1 MHAIRNRSA
10 QATRQNA
17 MTSRWSSF
25 FAGALFAGVLF
36 SGLLAYPGIAHASP
50 ATEVAY
56 RWNNVAI
63 GGGGFVTGLAFHP
76 AEKGLAYARTDV
88 GGAYR
93 WDDKAH
99 SWIPLTDW
107 LGAED
112 TNLLGIESLAVDPSD
127 PERVYLAAGTY
138 TNPKVGN
145 GAILRSQDRGR
156 TFLRTDLPFK
166 LGGNELSR
174 GNGERLAVDPND
186 GRVLLFGTRRDG
198 LWRSEDHGSR
208 WSKVESF
215 PAIATSPAASAQ
227 GWNRVQQIGIVFV
240 EFDAG
245 SGRAGHP
252 TPRIYAGV
260 STQETSLYVSD
271 DAGRSWKAV
280 EGQPVGLRPN
290 HMARGS
296 DGAYYLSYADL
307 PGPDKMSD
315 GAVWKYVPATGAWTD
330 ITPVPQSTD
339 TEKDGFGWGA
349 VTVDPQNPKVL
360 LASTF
365 TRYGPHDDIFCSTD
379 GGVTWQP
386 LFARSD
392 FDHSVSP
399 WTAHASP
406 HWMADIEIDPF
417 NSDEAMFVTGYG
429 IWASRNLTA
438 FDDGKSKV
446 KWWFKNTNLEETV
459 PLDLISPPEGAHL
472 LSAVGD
478 IDGFRHDDLAVPPL
492 QFSGPRLTNGESI
505 AYAGQVPSTVVRSG
519 TVRDRNNNEVRAA
532 YSLDGGKS
540 WESFASE
547 PPQGEGAGHIAIAAD
562 GKRVIWTPLKSG
574 AWITAD
580 FGKRWQKVKGVPDT
594 AVIEADRVDE
604 GIYYGFDGIT
614 GKLYVSG
621 NGGVEF
627 KESQGAVGEFG
638 DWFRPEVHPDP
649 LHSGVVYL
657 TASRRGLL
665 RWSAGKLE
673 RLPGVENAH
682 SLGLGKP
689 KEGSDTPA
697 LYLFGQI
704 AGKTGLFRSD
714 DDGRRWVRI
723 DDAAHRYGKIYRVT
737 GDPRLYGRV
746 YFATGGRGIV
756 YGDPR

>member
-1 MHAIRNRSA
+1 MSLISASASRASTNRMVSFGA
-10 QATRQNA
+10 Q
-17 MTSRWSSF
+17 MRWRLRPVLLVLLGCAAPL
-25 FAGALFAGVLF
+25 AGAAD
-36 SGLLAYPGIAHASP
+36 AP
-50 ATEVAY
+50 Y
-56 RWNNVAI
+56 RWQNVAI
-63 GGGGFVTGLAFHP
+63 GGGGFVTGLTYHP
-76 AEKGLAYARTDV
+76 GERGLAYARTDV

-93 WDDKAH
+93 WDDAGKRWVA
-99 SWIPLTDW
+99 LTDW
-107 LGAED
+107 IGVED
-112 TNLLGIESLAVDPSD
+112 VNLTGIESLAIDPSD
-127 PERVYLAAGTY
+127 TSRVYLAAGTY

-145 GAILRSQDRGR
+145 GAILRSQDRGA
-156 TFLRTDLPFK
+156 TFQRTDLPFK

-198 LWRSEDHGSR
+198 LWRSEDHGAR
-208 WSKVESF
+208 WSKMKSF
-215 PAIATSPAASAQ
+215 PAIASSSAAGVP
-227 GWNRVQQIGIVFV
+227 GWNGEQRIGIVFV
-240 EFDAG
+240 EFDPV
-245 SGRAGHP
+245 SGQPGAP

-260 STQETSLYVSD
+260 STQETSLYVSE

-296 DGAYYLSYADL
+296 DGTYYLSYADL

-315 GAVWKYVPATGAWTD
+315 GAVWKFVPTTGAWTD
-330 ITPVPQSTD
+330 ITPAPQSTD
-339 TEKDGFGWGA
+339 TEGDGFGWGA
-349 VTVDPQNPKVL
+349 VTVDPQNPQVL

-365 TRYGPHDDIFCSTD
+365 TRYGPHDDIFRSTD
-379 GGVTWQP
+379 GGASWQP
-386 LFARSD
+386 LFARSY
-392 FDHSVSP
+392 FDHSISA
-399 WTAHASP
+399 WTADHTP

-438 FDDGKSKV
+438 FDDGTSRV
-446 KWWFKNTNLEETV
+446 QWWFKNTYLEETV

-472 LSAVGD
+472 LSAIGD

-492 QFSGPRLTNGESI
+492 QFAGPRLTNGESI
-505 AYAGQVPSTVVRSG
+505 AYAGQAPAIIVRSG
-519 TVRDRNNNEVRAA
+519 TVRHRNNNEVRAA
-532 YSLDGGKS
+532 YSLDGGKN
-540 WESFASE
+540 WKLFASE
-547 PPQGEGAGHIAIAAD
+547 PPEGEGAGHITIAAD
-562 GKRVIWTPLKSG
+562 GKRVIWQPKNAG

-580 FGKRWQKVKGVPDT
+580 FGGRWQKVKGVPGT

-604 GIYYGFDGIT
+604 GIYYGFDGAT

-627 KESQGAVGEFG
+627 KEVQGAVGEFG
-638 DWFRPEVHPDP
+638 DWFRPELHPDP
-649 LHSGVVYL
+649 QRSAVVYL
-657 TASRRGLL
+657 TASWRGLL
-665 RWSAGKLE
+665 RWSAGNLE
-673 RLPGVENAH
+673 RLPSVENAF

-689 KEGSDTPA
+689 RQGSTTPT
-697 LYLFGQI
+697 LYLFGQV

-714 DDGRRWVRI
+714 DDGNSWQCI
-723 DDAAHRYGKIYRVT
+723 DDDAHRFGKIYSVT

>member
-1 MHAIRNRSA
+1 MHGIRNRPA
-10 QATRQNA
+10 QATQRKT
-17 MTSRWSSF
+17 MVSRWFSF
-25 FAGALFAGVLF
+25 FAGPLFVGLFACF
-36 SGLLAYPGIAHASP
+36 GIAQASSP
-50 ATEVAY
+50 AEIPY
-56 RWNNVAI
+56 RWNNVSI
-63 GGGGFVTGLAFHP
+63 GGGGFVTGLVFHP

-93 WDDKAH
+93 WDVAGKRWVA
-99 SWIPLTDW
+99 LTDW
-107 LGAED
+107 IGVED
-112 TNLLGIESLAVDPSD
+112 VNLTGIESLAIDPSD

-198 LWRSEDHGSR
+198 LWRSEDRGAR
-208 WSKVESF
+208 WSKVDSF

-240 EFDAG
+240 EFDAS
-245 SGRAGHP
+245 SGRASQS

-271 DAGRSWKAV
+271 DAGRNWKAV

-296 DGAYYLSYADL
+296 DGTYYLSYADL

-349 VTVDPQNPKVL
+349 VTVDPQNPKTL

-365 TRYGPHDDIFCSTD
+365 TRYGPHDDIFRSTD

-386 LFARSD
+386 LFPRSD

-438 FDDGKSKV
+438 FDDGTSRV
-446 KWWFKNTNLEETV
+446 QWWFKNTYLEETV

-492 QFSGPRLTNGESI
+492 QFAGPRLTNGESI
-505 AYAGQVPSTVVRSG
+505 AYAGQAPLTVVRSG

-540 WESFASE
+540 WELFASE
-547 PPQGEGAGHIAIAAD
+547 PPEGEGAGHITLAAD
-562 GKRVIWTPLKSG
+562 GKRVIWQPKNAG
-574 AWITAD
+574 AWTTAD
-580 FGKRWQKVKGVPDT
+580 FGRRWQKVKGVTDT
-594 AVIEADRVDE
+594 VVIEADRVDE
-604 GIYYGFDGIT
+604 GIYYGFDGLT

-627 KESQGAVGEFG
+627 KETQGAIGEFG
-638 DWFRPEVHPDP
+638 DRLEPEVHPDP

-657 TASRRGLL
+657 TASWRGLL
-665 RWSAGKLE
+665 RWSAGKPE

-689 KEGSDTPA
+689 KEGSDTPT

-714 DDGRRWVRI
+714 DEGRHWVRI

>member
-1 MHAIRNRSA
+1 MHGIHNRPA
-10 QATRQNA
+10 QATQRKA
-17 MTSRWSSF
+17 VVSRWFSF
-25 FAGALFAGVLF
+25 VAGPLLVGLFACFGT
-36 SGLLAYPGIAHASP
+36 AQASP
-50 ATEVAY
+50 AAEIAY
-56 RWNNVAI
+56 RWKNVAI
-63 GGGGFVTGLAFHP
+63 GGGGFVTGLEFHP

-112 TNLLGIESLAVDPSD
+112 TNLLGIESLAIDPSD

-145 GAILRSQDRGR
+145 GAILRSLDRGR

-198 LWRSEDHGSR
+198 LWRSEDQGAH

-215 PAIATSPAASAQ
+215 PAVATSPAASAP

-240 EFDAG
+240 EFDVA
-245 SGRAGHP
+245 SGRAGQS

-271 DAGRSWKAV
+271 DAGRNWKALQ
-280 EGQPVGLRPN
+280 GQPVGLRPN

-296 DGAYYLSYADL
+296 DGTYYLSYADL

-349 VTVDPQNPKVL
+349 VTVDPQNPKTL

-365 TRYGPHDDIFCSTD
+365 TRYGPHDDIYRSTD

-386 LFARSD
+386 LFPRSD
-392 FDHSVSP
+392 FDHSVSR
-399 WTAHASP
+399 WTADHTP

-459 PLDLISPPEGAHL
+459 PLDLASPPQGAHL

-492 QFSGPRLTNGESI
+492 QFVGPRLTNGESI
-505 AYAGQVPSTVVRSG
+505 AYAGQAPLIVVRSG

-540 WESFASE
+540 WELFASE
-547 PPQGEGAGHIAIAAD
+547 PPQGEGAGHITIAAD

-580 FGKRWQKVKGVPDT
+580 FGKHWQKVKGVPDT

-627 KESQGAVGEFG
+627 KEAQGAVGGF
-638 DWFRPEVHPDP
+638 DNWFRPEVHPDP

-657 TASRRGLL
+657 TASGRGLL

-704 AGKTGLFRSD
+704 GGKTGLFRSD
-714 DDGRRWVRI
+714 DDGRHWARI
-723 DDAAHRYGKIYRVT
+723 DDPAHRYGKIYRVT

>member
-1 MHAIRNRSA
+1 MHGIRNRPA
-10 QATRQNA
+10 QATQRKA
-17 MTSRWSSF
+17 MVSRW
-25 FAGALFAGVLF
+25 F
-36 SGLLAYPGIAHASP
+36 SGSLFVGLFTCFGIAQASS
-50 ATEVAY
+50 AAEIAY
-56 RWNNVAI
+56 RWNNVSI
-63 GGGGFVTGLAFHP
+63 GGGGFVTGLVFHP

-93 WDDKAH
+93 WDAAGKRWLA
-99 SWIPLTDW
+99 LTDW
-107 LGAED
+107 IGAED
-112 TNLLGIESLAVDPSD
+112 VNLTGIESLAIDPSD

-198 LWRSEDHGSR
+198 LWRSEDRGAR

-215 PAIATSPAASAQ
+215 PAIATSPASSAQ

-240 EFDAG
+240 EFDAS
-245 SGRAGHP
+245 SGRASQS

-260 STQETSLYVSD
+260 STQETSLYVSN

-280 EGQPVGLRPN
+280 AGQPVGLRPN

-296 DGAYYLSYADL
+296 DGTYYLSYADL

-330 ITPVPQSTD
+330 ITPAPQSTD
-339 TEKDGFGWGA
+339 AEKDGFGWGA
-349 VTVDPQNPKVL
+349 VTVDPQHPQTL

-365 TRYGPHDDIFCSTD
+365 TRYGPHDDIFRSTD

-386 LFARSD
+386 LFPRSD

-406 HWMADIEIDPF
+406 HWIADIEIDPF

-438 FDDGKSKV
+438 FDDGTSRV
-446 KWWFKNTNLEETV
+446 QWWFKNTYLEETV
-459 PLDLISPPEGAHL
+459 PLDLLSPPQGAHL

-492 QFSGPRLTNGESI
+492 QFAGPRLTNGESI
-505 AYAGQVPSTVVRSG
+505 AYAGQAPLTVARSG

-540 WESFASE
+540 WALFASE
-547 PPQGEGAGHIAIAAD
+547 PPEGEGAGHITLAAD
-562 GKRVIWTPLKSG
+562 GKRVIWQPKNAG

-580 FGKRWQKVKGVPDT
+580 FGKRWQKVKDVTDT
-594 AVIEADRVDE
+594 VVIEADRVDE
-604 GIYYGFDGIT
+604 GIYYGFDSVT

-627 KESQGAVGEFG
+627 KEAQGAVGEFTER
-638 DWFRPEVHPDP
+638 FRPEVHPDP

-657 TASRRGLL
+657 TASWRGLL

-673 RLPGVENAH
+673 RLPGVENAY

-714 DDGRRWVRI
+714 DEGRHWVRI

>member
-1 MHAIRNRSA
+1 
-10 QATRQNA
+10 
-17 MTSRWSSF
+17 
-25 FAGALFAGVLF
+25 
-36 SGLLAYPGIAHASP
+36 LL
-50 ATEVAY
+50 
-56 RWNNVAI
+56 
-63 GGGGFVTGLAFHP
+63 
-76 AEKGLAYARTDV
+76 
-88 GGAYR
+88 
-93 WDDKAH
+93 
-99 SWIPLTDW
+99 
-107 LGAED
+107 
-112 TNLLGIESLAVDPSD
+112 
-127 PERVYLAAGTY
+127 
-138 TNPKVGN
+138 
-145 GAILRSQDRGR
+145 
-156 TFLRTDLPFK
+156 
-166 LGGNELSR
+166 
-174 GNGERLAVDPND
+174 
-186 GRVLLFGTRRDG
+186 GTRRDG
-198 LWRSEDHGSR
+198 LWRSQDHGSR

-215 PAIATSPAASAQ
+215 PAIAASPAASAQ

-245 SGRAGHP
+245 SGRAGRS

-365 TRYGPHDDIFCSTD
+365 TRYGPHDDIFRSTD

-438 FDDGKSKV
+438 FDDGASRV
-446 KWWFKNTNLEETV
+446 QWWFKNTYLEETV

-492 QFSGPRLTNGESI
+492 QFGGPRLTNGESI
-505 AYAGQVPSTVVRSG
+505 AYAGQAPSIIVRSG

-532 YSLDGGKS
+532 YSLDGGKN
-540 WESFASE
+540 WALFASE
-547 PPQGEGAGHIAIAAD
+547 PPEGEGAGHITIAAD
-562 GKRVIWTPLKSG
+562 GKRVIWQPKNAGT
-574 AWITAD
+574 WTTAD
-580 FGKRWQKVKGVPDT
+580 FGKRWQAVKSLPAS
-594 AVIEADRVDE
+594 AVVEADRVDPD
-604 GIYYGFDGIT
+604 IYYAYDART
-614 GKLYVSG
+614 GKLYISD
-621 NGGVEF
+621 NGGIEF
-627 KESQGAVGEFG
+627 KEASGGIGETGGTGGTG
-638 DWFRPEVHPDP
+638 DRHRAEVHPSP
-649 LHSGVVYL
+649 SETAKVYV
-657 TASRRGLL
+657 TAASRGLL
-665 RWSAGKLE
+665 RWSAGKFE
-673 RLPGVENAH
+673 RLPGVEDAF

-689 KEGSDTPA
+689 RTEGGPHT
-697 LYLFGQI
+697 LFLFGRI
-704 AGKTGLFRSD
+704 KGKIGLFRSD
-714 DDGRRWVRI
+714 DGGGNWQRI
-723 DDAAHRYGKIYRVT
+723 DDDAHRFGRIYSVT